1 MYLSKRYMLFPLNY
15 TFQLLWLT
23 KNYWIDNPEKII
35 IFLCNPLILQKR
47 CLALLW
53 EYQQIQDCINIFHV
67 GLMPKRTTICH
78 MFISRCLVR
87 YEHFCVIKTT
97 KNELIFRSINR
108 YRSFPA
114 LTVRFITRRF
124 IGDYDPDLGRSNSDA
139 VTLAFMI
146 KSQGHLTVK
155 KITFEICN
163 K

>member
-1 MYLSKRYMLFPLNY
+1 MQSIDF
-15 TFQLLWLT
+15 T
-23 KNYWIDNPEKII
+23 KKMSCPTLRVSTNTRLYKY
-35 IFLCNPLILQKR
+35 FSC
-47 CLALLW
+47 
-53 EYQQIQDCINIFHV
+53 
-67 GLMPKRTTICH
+67 RTNAKAHNNICH

-108 YRSFPA
+108 YLSFPA

-155 KITFEICN
+155 KNYFRDLQ
-163 K
+163 